1 MKKEIMKRVWVA
13 VWMIGCI
20 PATVF
25 AGAKEFMTADE
36 FLALQAFGG
45 TAIIKKGDPAKGR
58 QVYAVFCTPCHGMK
72 GDGKGQL
79 AALLDPKPRNHTDG
93 KGTRPGDGMNDR
105 TDEQLFN
112 AITKGGQGIKKSV
125 NMPAWGHVFSE
136 ETRWNIV
143 SYLRTIAEPKY
154 VPK

>member
-1 MKKEIMKRVWVA
+1 MKRVILFALGVLA
-13 VWMIGCI
+13 I
-20 PATVF
+20 PAVVL

-36 FLALQAFGG
+36 FLALQAFQGQ
-45 TAIIKKGDPAKGR
+45 AVIKKGDPARGR
-58 QVYAVFCTPCHGMK
+58 QMYAVFCTSCHGMK
-72 GDGKGQL
+72 GNGEGQL
-79 AALLDPKPRNHTDG
+79 AKLLDPKPRSHTDG

-105 TDEQLFN
+105 TDDQLFN

-125 NMPAWGHVFSE
+125 NMPAWGHVLSE
-136 ETRWNIV
+136 ENRWSIV